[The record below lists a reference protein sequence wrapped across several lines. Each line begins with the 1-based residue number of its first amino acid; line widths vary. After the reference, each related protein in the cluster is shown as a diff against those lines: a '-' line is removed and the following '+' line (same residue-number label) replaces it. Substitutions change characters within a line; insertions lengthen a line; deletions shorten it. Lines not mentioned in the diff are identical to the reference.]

1 MSEKAFSMNE
11 VLPIVV
17 IAVIVSLVITLPL
30 VYFATSI
37 FPPLGTKNLVDKA
50 ITTAKIEDSAIVTAK
65 LADGSVTSAK
75 ILDGTVTG
83 LDLMDGSIVTVK
95 VADDAVTTSKIADNA
110 ITTLKVAD
118 NAIVTAKLADG
129 VVTSAKILD
138 GAVTTQDMADGSIV
152 NIKVADGAIT
162 ASKIADGA
170 VTTGKLA
177 DYAVS
182 DIKLGSA
189 AIPLNY
195 TWNDGGA
202 GTFSTSWVDMPD
214 MSVTLTLARK
224 SHMIIMFSANAY
236 LASGGSSL
244 NMRVQVDGGTIYPIV
259 VGLTRETYATSG
271 TSSFIYNL
279 PDVDAGV
286 HTVQVQWV
294 TPSGTQGIVYERTLT
309 VFALPT

>member
-1 MSEKAFSMNE
+1 MSEKPFSMNS

-17 IAVIVSLVITLPL
+17 IAVIVSLTTTLPL
-30 VYFATSI
+30 VYFAPSI
-37 FPPLGTKNLVDKA
+37 FPPLETKNLADNA
-50 ITTAKIEDSAIVTAK
+50 ITTAKIEDSAIVTTK
-65 LADGSVTSAK
+65 LADGSITSAK

-95 VADDAVTTSKIADNA
+95 VADGAITTSKIADGA
-110 ITTLKVAD
+110 ITTS
-118 NAIVTAKLADG
+118 KLAD
-129 VVTSAKILD
+129 S
-138 GAVTTQDMADGSIV
+138 S
-152 NIKVADGAIT
+152 
-162 ASKIADGA
+162 
-170 VTTGKLA
+170 
-177 DYAVS
+177 VS

-195 TWNDGGA
+195 TWTDSGA
-202 GTFSTSWVDMPD
+202 GTFSTSWVDIPD

-224 SHMIIMFSANAY
+224 SHMVIMFSANAY

-244 NMRVQVDGGTIYPIV
+244 NIRVLVDGGTIYPIV

-271 TSSFIYNL
+271 ASSFIYNL
-279 PDVDAGV
+279 PDVSAGT
-286 HTVQVQWV
+286 HIVQVQWI